1 MSASFSLPDNIL
13 AATEQLAAVILRS
26 PPMAAYQQAKERL
39 NADIRSRELLERYS
53 RTQTELRVRQSQNAV
68 TQADVDQLRA
78 LQREVQANRKIMDYA
93 ETQQAAIAY
102 LPAVNQEISQLL
114 GVDFASLA
122 GPASC

>member
-1 MSASFSLPDNIL
+1 
-13 AATEQLAAVILRS
+13 
-26 PPMAAYQQAKERL
+26 MAAYQQAKERL